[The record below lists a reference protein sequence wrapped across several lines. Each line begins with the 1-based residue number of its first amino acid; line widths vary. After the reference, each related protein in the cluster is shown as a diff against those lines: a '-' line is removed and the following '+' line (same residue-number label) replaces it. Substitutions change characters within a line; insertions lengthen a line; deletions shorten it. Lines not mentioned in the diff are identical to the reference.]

1 MADMARAGGIDVL
14 TGDYLAEVTML
25 ILGKARAKDP
35 TKGYAATFLP
45 HLDAALEHLV
55 ANRIRLVVNAG
66 GLNPGGLA
74 AATRDLIARH
84 GHELRVSHVDGDDVF
99 GRLDALQQAGH
110 RLAHLTS
117 GEPLTSWPHQP
128 LTANAYLGGFG
139 IARALDNGAD
149 IVITGRVADAS
160 VVVGAAAWWWSWTPH
175 DYDALAG
182 AVCAGHV
189 IECGAQATGGN
200 FSGFGSIADLTE
212 PGFPI
217 AEIAADGSSVITKN
231 PGTGGAVTT
240 DTVTAQLLY
249 EIGEPAYL
257 NSDVIT
263 HLDTAT
269 LCDLGDDR
277 VEIHGVRGSPPPPT
291 TKVAITGI
299 GGWENS
305 AVLALTGTD
314 LDAKAALVERSVR
327 RYADSV
333 DGIDAVALDRIG
345 KAQHDPD
352 NQDAATELLRIAVQ
366 GTEQAAGRAFSS
378 RIVELALSSYPGLYA
393 LGPPQPGSA
402 FGVYWPALLDQSML
416 EHTVH
421 HHDGTTEIVVPATA
435 PDAEGAAAPPAEP
448 SPGACRRRHRRAT
461 SWSPSR
467 SASSCMPA
475 PATKAA
481 TRTSVSGYATGQPG
495 TGSRRPSPSTS
506 SDACFPKHASS
517 RSRATSSPTWAPST
531 SCSEDCSEPAPPP
544 PCASTRK
551 PRRSANGCAH
561 AASRCRALLWRPQ
574 LVGACDM
581 AAANTCVAYDAIEKR
596 PPAAG
601 REPRQ
606 GPRLGWQRPGRA
618 PP

>member
-1 MADMARAGGIDVL
+1 MTAAPGRGQRPIRVGNCSGFYGDRASAMADMARAGGIDVL

-200 FSGFGSIADLTE
+200 FSGFRSIADLTE

-269 LCDLGDDR
+269 LSDLGDDR

-345 KAQHDPD
+345 RAQHDPD
-352 NQDAATELLRIAVQ
+352 SQDAATELLRIAVQ

-402 FGVYWPALLDQSML
+402 FGVYWPALLDQSIARA
-416 EHTVH
+416 HGPPPRRH
-421 HHDGTTEIVVPATA
+421 HRDRCPRHGTRRRGRG
-435 PDAEGAAAPPAEP
+435 GAARRTV
-448 SPGACRRRHRRAT
+448 PGACRRRHRGAT
-461 SWSPSR
+461 SWSSSR
-467 SASSCMPA
+467 SVSSCMPA
-475 PATKAA
+475 PATRAA
-481 TRTSVSGYATGQPG
+481 TRTSVSGYATGPHWDWLTSTLTVDELRRLLPETRQLAISRYELPNLGAVNFVLRGLLG
-495 TGSRRPSPSTS
+495 TGATSTLRL
-506 SDACFPKHASS
+506 DAQAKALGEWLRS
-517 RSRATSSPTWAPST
+517 RSIKVP
-531 SCSEDCSEPAPPP
+531 
-544 PCASTRK
+544 
-551 PRRSANGCAH
+551 
-561 AASRCRALLWRPQ
+561 RAL
-574 LVGACDM
+574 VE
-581 AAANTCVAYDAIEKR
+581 AAT
-596 PPAAG
+596 G
-601 REPRQ
+601 RSV
-606 GPRLGWQRPGRA
+606 
-618 PP
+618 